1 MMIVIKEDLW
11 DHEHHMKSRLH
22 ASRVADMNRLVQRVV
37 TLLIRQ
43 SQRARRRSVGE
54 EKR

>member
-11 DHEHHMKSRLH
+11 DHEQHMKSRLH